1 MANNSNPKRWTNW
14 HTFGLLIIV
23 IAIFAI
29 PLQVLDTTSALS
41 KLFNVSV
48 EFEGDLNN
56 STISKELEREF
67 KNNRCPISGSAK
79 VTKKD
84 GGWEIT
90 GGEKIYI
97 IKRAEGG
104 LNIYTPSS
112 ANRRKAWFSVMALMT
127 VSIIIA
133 GHGATGRWAGLL
145 IDERNRMS
153 LSRLQMIL
161 WTAIIL
167 SGLLVAALSNTTL
180 GAKDP
185 LAIALPEELWM
196 LMGISTASLVGS
208 PLILSNKKAQIPET
222 EETQKA
228 IKEAENEEGRVSNI
242 GQIIVNEKP
251 EDARVSNMFKGEETG
266 NATQLDL
273 GKVQMFYFTLI
284 LALTYAVA
292 LGDVLTGVE
301 KISEFPVLSSSMVA
315 LMLISHAGYL
325 TNKAIPHSQKG

>member
-14 HTFGLLIIV
+14 HTCGLLIIV

-67 KNNRCPISGSAK
+67 KNNSCPISGSAK

-97 IKRAEGG
+97 VKRAEGG

-127 VSIIIA
+127 LSIIIA

-208 PLILSNKKAQIPET
+208 PLI
-222 EETQKA
+222 
-228 IKEAENEEGRVSNI
+228 
-242 GQIIVNEKP
+242 
-251 EDARVSNMFKGEETG
+251 
-266 NATQLDL
+266 
-273 GKVQMFYFTLI
+273 
-284 LALTYAVA
+284 
-292 LGDVLTGVE
+292 
-301 KISEFPVLSSSMVA
+301 
-315 LMLISHAGYL
+315 
-325 TNKAIPHSQKG
+325 